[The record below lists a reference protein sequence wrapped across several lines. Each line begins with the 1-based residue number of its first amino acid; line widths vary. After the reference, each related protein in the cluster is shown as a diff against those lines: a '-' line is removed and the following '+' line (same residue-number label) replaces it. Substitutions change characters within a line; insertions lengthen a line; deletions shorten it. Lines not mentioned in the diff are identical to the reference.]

1 MYVCLY
7 RGGGGGYNYE
17 KFDVHLAVL
26 SMGIVDAIIQLVLH
40 VDHAEK
46 LLSSTSNNDNN
57 NNISTVTIVIKH
69 WTDKR
74 IMDIYHHR
82 GNKISLVL

>member
-1 MYVCLY
+1 MSVYVGEE
-7 RGGGGGYNYE
+7 GGGGHNYE

-26 SMGIVDAIIQLVLH
+26 SMGIVDAVIQLVLH
-40 VDHAEK
+40 VDHGEK
-46 LLSSTSNNDNN
+46 VLSSTSNNDNN

-69 WTDKR
+69 STDKR